1 MSDATRQKDY
11 KETLNLPRTSFP
23 MRAGLPEREPETLSR
38 WREQDLYGALRRQ
51 RAGRERW
58 VLHDGPPYANG
69 HIHLGHAV
77 DKIQK
82 DMIVRSRSM
91 MGYDAPYVPGWDCH
105 GMPIEI
111 NVQREFQERGEQ
123 PGLLELRRRCR
134 EYAAEWIDI
143 QRREFRRLGGWGAWD
158 DPYLTMS
165 NQYEADIVE
174 TFADL
179 VEDGYI
185 YRGLR
190 PIHWCT
196 VCQTALAEAEIEYHE
211 KESPS
216 ITVKL
221 DLREDPGGV
230 FGEGADAPGALIW
243 TTTPWTIPA
252 NRAVVVHPDV
262 EYAVVE
268 TDRGTLLYATERHE
282 ELAELFERSR
292 IVRTVPGRELAG
304 LVFTH
309 PLEDR
314 PSPLL
319 LADHVSTEEGTGLV
333 HTAPGHGAEDFAVGK
348 AEGLE
353 IYNPVGPDGIF
364 LDGTP
369 GFAGVHIWDAN
380 PRIVEDLERRG
391 LLLERRAVS
400 HSYPHC
406 WRCQNP
412 VVFRATVQWFLSL
425 DHGDLRRRALEE
437 IEAVRWIPPSTVN
450 RISTMVE
457 QRPDWCLSR
466 QRAWGVG
473 IPAVYCRRCEE
484 PLLDAGFV
492 RHVAALVRER
502 GADAW
507 FEEGVDAIVPDGVH
521 CPRCG
526 PDATSFRREIEILDV
541 WFDSGT
547 SQRAVLEARADLAW
561 PADLYKEGPDQHRG
575 WFNSSLILAVAGR
588 DAAPYR
594 TVLTHGWMVDAQGR
608 AMHKSLG
615 NVIGPSEV
623 VESRGADILRLW
635 TAANDF
641 TRDGRFSWEGI
652 DQVSEAYRRMRNTL
666 RFLLGNLA
674 DFDPERDSLSEDS
687 LEPFDRHAL
696 AELERTS
703 EAVLHSVREFE
714 FHVAYQ
720 RLVNYCTVDL
730 SGIYLDGIKVRLYTR
745 PAASRERRSAQTAL
759 HAVLDGLVRMLAPIL
774 PFTAEE
780 TWAAMAPRPVDESVH
795 LLEYAPS
802 RPERRDPDLEREWE
816 VVLRARQAVTAELEK
831 LREKKVIGSSL
842 AARVEIAAASEVAQ
856 EVLRRRAVDLEE
868 AFIVSAVRVH
878 EASDEWKVEPVEHE
892 EGFLVAAMPADGK
905 KCQRCW
911 RFRTDVGEAP
921 THPDLCAECA
931 GIVG

>member
-1 MSDATRQKDY
+1 MSDATRQRDY
-11 KETLNLPRTSFP
+11 KETLNLPRTGFP
-23 MRAGLPEREPETLSR
+23 MRGSLPQQEPQTLAR
-38 WREQDLYGALRRQ
+38 WLEHDLYGELRRR

-91 MGYDAPYVPGWDCH
+91 AGYDAPYVPGWDCH

-123 PGLLELRRRCR
+123 PGLLELRARCR
-134 EYAAEWIDI
+134 EYAAEWVDV
-143 QRREFRRLGGWGAWD
+143 QRAEFRRLGGWGAWD

-165 NQYEADIVE
+165 KQYEAVIVE
-174 TFADL
+174 VFADL
-179 VEDGYI
+179 VERGYV

-196 VCQTALAEAEIEYHE
+196 VCMTALAEAEIEYQD
-211 KESPS
+211 KKSPS
-216 ITVKL
+216 VTIKF
-221 DLREDPGGV
+221 DLREDPQSV
-230 FGEGADAPGALIW
+230 FGSGEDPGVLIW
-243 TTTPWTIPA
+243 TTTPWTLPA

-268 TDRGTLLYATERHE
+268 TERGTLLYAVERHE
-282 ELAELFERSR
+282 ALARLFERAR
-292 IVRTVPGRELAG
+292 IVRTLPGRELEG

-314 PSPLL
+314 ASPLYM
-319 LADHVSTEEGTGLV
+319 ADHVSTTEGTGVV
-333 HTAPGHGAEDFAVGK
+333 HTAPGHGAEDFAVGR
-348 AEGLE
+348 AHQLE
-353 IYNPVGPDGIF
+353 IYNPVGPDGVY

-369 GFAGVHIWDAN
+369 RYAGVHIWDAN
-380 PRIVEDLERRG
+380 PRIVEDLAESG
-391 LLLERRAVS
+391 HLLEHVEVV

-406 WRCQNP
+406 WRCKNP
-412 VVFRATVQWFLSL
+412 VIFRATVQWFLAL
-425 DHGDLRRRALEE
+425 DHADLRRRALEE
-437 IEAVRWIPPSTVN
+437 IGKVHWIPPSTVN
-450 RISTMVE
+450 RISTMVD

-473 IPAVYCRRCEE
+473 IPAVYCRTCDE
-484 PLLDAGFV
+484 PLLDVGLI
-492 RHVAALVRER
+492 RHVAELVRAR

-507 FEEGVDAIVPDGVH
+507 FAEGVDQIVPEGTH

-526 PDATSFRREIEILDV
+526 PEATSFRREIEILDV
-541 WFDSGT
+541 WFDSGS
-547 SQRAVLEARADLAW
+547 SQRAVLEEREDLAW

-608 AMHKSLG
+608 AMHKSVG
-615 NVIGPSEV
+615 NVVDPSEV

-641 TRDGRFSWEGI
+641 TRDGRFSWEAI
-652 DQVSEAYRRMRNTL
+652 DQVSEAYRRIRNTL
-666 RFLLGNLA
+666 RFLLGNVS
-674 DFDPERDSLSEDS
+674 DFDPRDSVPIES
-687 LEPFDRHAL
+687 LEPFDRWAL

-703 EAVLHSVREFE
+703 EEVRRAYEEYE

-730 SGIYLDGIKVRLYTR
+730 SGVYLDGIKVRLYTQ
-745 PAASRERRSAQTAL
+745 PAGSPGRRSAQTVLYAAL
-759 HAVLDGLVRMLAPIL
+759 DCLVRLLAPVL

-780 TWAAMAPRPVDESVH
+780 AWGAIESRSPDESVH
-795 LLEYAPS
+795 LLEFSAPQ
-802 RPERRDPDLEREWE
+802 PERRVADLEREWD
-816 VVLRARQAVTAELEK
+816 VLLRARQAVTAELEK
-831 LREKKVIGSSL
+831 LRERKVIGSSL
-842 AARVEIAAASEVAQ
+842 AARVEVAVRNA
-856 EVLRRRAVDLEE
+856 EERAILEAHLADLEE
-868 AFIVSAVRVH
+868 VFIVSQVQVVGATG
-878 EASDEWKVEPVEHE
+878 ETE
-892 EGFLVAAMPADGK
+892 EEFAVAASPAAGE

-911 RFRTDVGEAP
+911 RFRTDVGEDVS
-921 THPDLCAECA
+921 HPDLCVECA
-931 GIVG
+931 EIVG

>member
-11 KETLNLPRTSFP
+11 KETLNLPTTAFP
-23 MRAGLPEREPETLSR
+23 MRGSLPQREPETLAR
-38 WREQDLYGALRRQ
+38 WREHDLYGSLRRL

-91 MGYDAPYVPGWDCH
+91 SGYDAPYVPGWDCH

-123 PGLLELRRRCR
+123 PGLLELRARCR
-134 EYAAEWIDI
+134 EYAAEWVDI
-143 QRREFRRLGGWGAWD
+143 QRTEFRRLGGWGAWD

-165 NQYEADIVE
+165 NDYEADTVE
-174 TFADL
+174 VFADL
-179 VEDGYI
+179 VESGYV

-196 VCQTALAEAEIEYHE
+196 VCKTALAEAEIEYHD
-211 KESPS
+211 KKSLS
-216 ITVKL
+216 ITVKF
-221 DLREDPGGV
+221 DLREDPNGV
-230 FGEGADAPGALIW
+230 FANAESPGVLIW
-243 TTTPWTIPA
+243 TTTPWTLPA

-262 EYAVVE
+262 EYAVVD
-268 TDRGTLLYATERHE
+268 TDRGTLLYAVERHE
-282 ELAELFERSR
+282 ALSKLFERSS
-292 IVRTVPGRELAG
+292 IIRTLPGRELEG

-314 PSPLL
+314 PSPLF
-319 LADHVSTEEGTGLV
+319 LADHVSTAEGTGVV
-333 HTAPGHGAEDFAVGK
+333 HTAPGHGAEDFAVGR
-348 AEGLE
+348 AHDLE
-353 IYNPVGPDGIF
+353 IYNPVGPDGVF

-369 GFAGVHIWDAN
+369 GYAGSHIWDAN
-380 PRIVEDLERRG
+380 PRIVDDLEDRG
-391 LLLERRAVS
+391 QLLEREEVV

-406 WRCQNP
+406 WRCKNP
-412 VVFRATVQWFLSL
+412 VIFRATVQWFLSL
-425 DHGDLRRRALEE
+425 DHRDLRRRALEE
-437 IEAVRWIPPSTVN
+437 IGKVRWIPASTVN

-473 IPAVYCRRCEE
+473 IPAVYCRSCEE
-484 PLLDAGFV
+484 PLLDV
-492 RHVAALVRER
+492 DLIRHVADLVRAR

-507 FEEGVDAIVPDGVH
+507 FAEGVDQIVPDGTH

-526 PDATSFRREIEILDV
+526 PEATSFRREIEILDV
-541 WFDSGT
+541 WFDSGS
-547 SQRAVLEARADLAW
+547 SQRAVLEGREDLAW

-615 NVIGPSEV
+615 NVTDPAEV

-641 TRDGRFSWEGI
+641 TRDGRFSWEAI
-652 DQVSEAYRRMRNTL
+652 DQVSEAYRRIRNTL
-666 RFLLGNLA
+666 RFLLGNVS
-674 DFDPERDSLSEDS
+674 DFDPKGSLPVES
-687 LEPFDRHAL
+687 LQPFDRWAL

-703 EAVLHSVREFE
+703 EEVRRAYEEYE

-720 RLVNYCTVDL
+720 RLVNYCTVEL
-730 SGIYLDGIKVRLYTR
+730 SGVYLDGIKVRLYTQ
-745 PAASRERRSAQTAL
+745 PAESDARRSAQTVL
-759 HAVLDGLVRMLAPIL
+759 YAVLDSLVRLLAPVL
-774 PFTAEE
+774 SFTAEE
-780 TWAAMAPRPVDESVH
+780 AWQAIGSRSPEESVH
-795 LLEYAPS
+795 LLEFAAP
-802 RPERRDPDLEREWE
+802 RPERRVADLEREWD
-816 VVLRARQAVTAELEK
+816 VLLRARQAVTAELEK
-831 LREKKVIGSSL
+831 LRERKVIGSSL
-842 AARVEIAAASEVAQ
+842 AARVEIAVRNEEPRAILQAHAA
-856 EVLRRRAVDLEE
+856 DLEE
-868 AFIVSAVRVH
+868 VFIVSQVQVRS
-878 EASDEWKVEPVEHE
+878 ATGATE
-892 EGFLVAAMPADGK
+892 EEFIVAASPAAGE

-911 RFRTDVGEAP
+911 RFRTDVGERAA
-921 THPDLCAECA
+921 HPDLCVECA
-931 GIVG
+931 EIVG

>member
-11 KETLNLPRTSFP
+11 KETLNLPSTAFP
-23 MRAGLPEREPETLSR
+23 MRASLPKREPETLAR
-38 WREQDLYGALRRQ
+38 WQERDLYGELRRR
-51 RAGRERW
+51 RADRERW

-82 DMIVRSRSM
+82 DIIVRSRSM
-91 MGYDAPYVPGWDCH
+91 NGYDAPYVPGWDCH

-123 PGLLELRRRCR
+123 PGLLELRSRCR
-134 EYAAEWIDI
+134 EYAAEWVDV
-143 QRREFRRLGGWGAWD
+143 QRAEFRRLGGWGAWD

-165 NQYEADIVE
+165 NEYEACIVE
-174 TFADL
+174 VFADL
-179 VEDGYI
+179 VEGGYV

-196 VCQTALAEAEIEYHE
+196 VCQTALAEAEIEYQD
-211 KESPS
+211 KKSPS
-216 ITVKL
+216 ITVKF
-221 DLREDPGGV
+221 DLREDPEGV
-230 FGEGADAPGALIW
+230 FAADAEAPGVLIW
-243 TTTPWTIPA
+243 TTTPWTLPA

-268 TDRGTLLYATERHE
+268 TDRGTLLYAADRHAA
-282 ELAELFERSR
+282 LSELFDRAQ
-292 IVRTVPGRELAG
+292 IVRRLPGRELAG

-314 PSPLL
+314 PSPLF
-319 LADHVSTEEGTGLV
+319 LAEHVSTGEGTGVV
-333 HTAPGHGAEDFAVGK
+333 HTAPGHGAEDFAVGR

-353 IYNPVGPDGIF
+353 IYNPVGPDGIY
-364 LDGTP
+364 LEGTP
-369 GFAGVHIWDAN
+369 GFAGTHIWEAN
-380 PRIVEDLERRG
+380 PRIVEQLDARG
-391 LLLERRAVS
+391 LLLAQEEVA
-400 HSYPHC
+400 HAYPHC
-406 WRCQNP
+406 WRCKNP

-425 DHGDLRRRALEE
+425 DHRGLRRRALEE
-437 IEAVRWIPPSTVN
+437 IGKVRWIPASTVN

-473 IPAVYCRRCEE
+473 IPAVYCRKCEE
-484 PLLDAGFV
+484 PLLDAGLI
-492 RHVAALVRER
+492 RHVAALVRAR

-507 FEEGVDAIVPDGVH
+507 FAEGVDQLVPEGTH
-521 CPRCG
+521 CAHCG

-541 WFDSGT
+541 WFDSGS
-547 SQRAVLEARADLAW
+547 SQRAVLEGRDDLSW

-615 NVIGPSEV
+615 NVIDPSEV
-623 VESRGADILRLW
+623 VKSRGADILRLW

-641 TRDGRFSWEGI
+641 TRDGRFSWEAI
-652 DQVSEAYRRMRNTL
+652 DQVSEAYRRIRNTL
-666 RFLLGNLA
+666 RFLLGNVS
-674 DFDPERDSLSEDS
+674 DFTPERDSMPIKS
-687 LEPFDRHAL
+687 LLPFDRWAL

-703 EAVLHSVREFE
+703 EEVLRSYGDYE

-720 RLVNYCTVDL
+720 RLVNYCTVEL
-730 SGIYLDGIKVRLYTR
+730 SGVYLDGIKVRLYTQ
-745 PAASRERRSAQTAL
+745 PAGSPQRRSAQTVL
-759 HAVLDGLVRMLAPIL
+759 HAILDALVRLLAPIL
-774 PFTAEE
+774 AFTAEE
-780 TWAAMAPRPVDESVH
+780 AWDSMGIRLEDDSVH
-795 LLEYAPS
+795 LLEFVPP
-802 RPERRDPDLEREWE
+802 RLELRDPALEREWE
-816 VVLRARQAVTAELEK
+816 IVLRARQAVTAELEK
-831 LREKKVIGSSL
+831 LRERKVIGSSL
-842 AARVEIAAASEVAQ
+842 AAQVEIAVRNGDE
-856 EVLRRRAVDLEE
+856 RAVLQARIGDLEE
-868 AFIVSAVRVH
+868 VFIVSAVRVRDGSV
-878 EASDEWKVEPVEHE
+878 ENDEE
-892 EGFLVAAMPADGK
+892 FLVAASPAVGE

-911 RFRTDVGEAP
+911 RYRTDVGESP
-921 THPDLCAECA
+921 SHPDLCAECA
-931 GIVG
+931 EIVG